1 MPVSLKTLKTLTLR
15 ENERIV
21 ENTSIFVFFYV
32 SLKLRVLRV
41 LRETPPSASAAVR
54 VQERKKS

>member
-15 ENERIV
+15 KNERIV

-54 VQERKKS
+54 VQEREKS